1 LINKL
6 CRTIR
11 VLVIILG
18 LMLSSSFSVALATI
32 PTEKNVLFLH
42 AYTPDYPIDRLY
54 DQGVKSIL
62 DKNSLYKFSYSYEYF
77 DLARRPNEKNY
88 FGNMAKYSKFKY
100 IKHQPDFIITSTALY
115 PLVFNYGGELFP
127 SVPVIMQ
134 WYEETVPLQV
144 IPSNYMAIP
153 TSVEIDDN
161 IQLIL
166 QTRPLT
172 KTIYMV
178 IGDSKDE
185 QNRVK
190 RILEGEKKYRN
201 QVEFVLLNKQPYAQ
215 MLESVKNVEG
225 HSAIL
230 FFSWISDIAGGA
242 FIPANVLKTI
252 CSEAKV
258 PVYGVASTFLGS
270 GIVGG
275 YLNSFELIGQT
286 AGNTVLGLLA
296 GKKPSDNPVIRS
308 TYTTLKF
315 DWRAL

>member
-1 LINKL
+1 MINKL

-201 QVEFVLLNKQPYAQ
+201 QVEFVLLNKQP
-215 MLESVKNVEG
+215 
-225 HSAIL
+225 
-230 FFSWISDIAGGA
+230 
-242 FIPANVLKTI
+242 
-252 CSEAKV
+252 
-258 PVYGVASTFLGS
+258 
-270 GIVGG
+270 
-275 YLNSFELIGQT
+275 
-286 AGNTVLGLLA
+286 
-296 GKKPSDNPVIRS
+296 
-308 TYTTLKF
+308 
-315 DWRAL
+315 